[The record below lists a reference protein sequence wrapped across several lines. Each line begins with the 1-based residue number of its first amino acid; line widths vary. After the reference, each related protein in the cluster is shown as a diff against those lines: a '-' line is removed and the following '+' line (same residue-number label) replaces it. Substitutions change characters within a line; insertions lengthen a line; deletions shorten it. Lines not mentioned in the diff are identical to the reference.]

1 MHIRVNPLV
10 ICFLRIIHKLMIE
23 ITTSLLM
30 IASAFSPMTSAMIGN
45 AKGAT
50 VTDAEATITV
60 EALPADHP
68 LTTVSVEA
76 YVRDYFKDIPLLAE
90 ISKCE
95 STFKQFDSKGRVI
108 RGRVNSDDIGI
119 MQINKY
125 YHEEDAVKLGLDIY
139 TIDGNLQYARWLYGK
154 YGDAPWVHSSK
165 CWNKYTKIAIR

>member
-1 MHIRVNPLV
+1 M
-10 ICFLRIIHKLMIE
+10 ME

-30 IASAFSPMTSAMIGN
+30 LASALSPMTTKAVAD
-45 AKGAT
+45 AKA
-50 VTDAEATITV
+50 VTGTEAEATTTV

-95 STFKQFDSKGRVI
+95 STFKQFDSNGRVI

-119 MQINKY
+119 MQINRY

-139 TIDGNLQYARWLYGK
+139 SIDGNLKYARWLYNK
-154 YGDAPWVHSSK
+154 YGSDPWVHSSK
-165 CWNKYTKIAIR
+165 CWNKYTHIAKN

>member
-1 MHIRVNPLV
+1 M
-10 ICFLRIIHKLMIE
+10 ME

-30 IASAFSPMTSAMIGN
+30 LASAFSPMTAQVVEN
-45 AKGAT
+45 AAKAT
-50 VTDAEATITV
+50 TTV

-68 LTTVSVEA
+68 LTTVSIEA

-95 STFKQFDSKGRVI
+95 STFRQFDSQGHVI
-108 RGRVNSDDIGI
+108 RGRVNNGDIGI

-139 TIDGNLQYARWLYGK
+139 TIDGNLKYARWLFNK
-154 YGDAPWVHSSK
+154 YGSDPWSSSSK
-165 CWNKYTKIAIR
+165 CWSKHVAIAE

>member
-1 MHIRVNPLV
+1 
-10 ICFLRIIHKLMIE
+10 MIE

-30 IASAFSPMTSAMIGN
+30 LASAFSPMTAQVIGDAKSAS
-45 AKGAT
+45 
-50 VTDAEATITV
+50 VTDAEATTTV

-68 LTTVSVEA
+68 LTTVSIEA

-95 STFKQFDSKGRVI
+95 STFRQFDSNGHVI
-108 RGRVNSDDIGI
+108 RGRVNSGDIGI

-139 TIDGNLQYARWLYGK
+139 TIDGNLKYARWLYNK
-154 YGDAPWVHSSK
+154 YGSDPWSSSSK
-165 CWNKYTKIAIR
+165 CWSKHVKIAQK